1 MARTHRLS
9 TTGVLIVCLVGTQWS
24 GVLFASEEE
33 PSSRAAP
40 SSQSVV
46 NSTSSVVIGTSEVQG
61 GTSGGPAAEVS
72 AGEQPTSATEL
83 TRSTMERSRFTLSN
97 ETLTANG
104 PLGAASA
111 PVGRSTFKFVPVESS
126 SFAQRGGY
134 YGGRGRGRRN
144 GAAAAI
150 VLGAVASIAGGA
162 VLVYA
167 NRPECSTNQTANGC
181 GYGTKVIGGAVLSA
195 GIVGIVV
202 GAFMWR

>member
-9 TTGVLIVCLVGTQWS
+9 TAGALIVCLIGTQWS
-24 GVLFASEEE
+24 GTLFASEEE
-33 PSSRAAP
+33 PSSSAAP

-46 NSTSSVVIGTSEVQG
+46 NSTSEVQG
-61 GTSGGPAAEVS
+61 ETSARPAAAVS
-72 AGEQPTSATEL
+72 AGEQPAGATEL
-83 TRSTMERSRFTLSN
+83 PRSTVEGSRFTLSN
-97 ETLTANG
+97 EILIANG

-111 PVGRSTFKFVPVESS
+111 QVWRNTLRFVPVESR

-134 YGGRGRGRRN
+134 RGRGRGGRN

-162 VLVYA
+162 ILVYA
-167 NRPECSTNQTANGC
+167 NRPECSANQTVNGC

-195 GIVGIVV
+195 GIVGLVV
-202 GAFMWR
+202 GALTWR